1 MATRRLNEKTRQDIF
16 RKLVMTQD
24 MGIMSVPDSRST
36 ICKEFDITDELL
48 RQIEEE
54 GLEAEWPP
62 LNEAVEHVR

>member
-1 MATRRLNEKTRQDIF
+1 MANRRLNEKNRQEIF

-24 MGIMSVPDSRST
+24 LGVMSVADSRAAV
-36 ICKEFDITDELL
+36 CKEFDISDELL

-62 LNEAVEHVR
+62 LDETMEQVG

>member
-1 MATRRLNEKTRQDIF
+1 MASRRLNEKNRQEIF

-24 MGIMSVPDSRST
+24 LGIMSVADSRATVS
-36 ICKEFDITDELL
+36 KEFEITDELL

-62 LNEAVEHVR
+62 LNEAVEPVR